1 MTSLRLE
8 TTALWWIPEPPLLY
22 NQFFLHL
29 HAHYYSSQH
38 ARKVGWS
45 CCVSIT
51 RKRSISV
58 CSGVCYEC
66 WVYVPSFVCVECEVF
81 SSKSCKNEQHW
92 VMQHTG
98 VLLYCLSTVSHQHF
112 VINTNMSSKI
122 NLSFLFSQHT
132 TIQYSL
138 FLYFLPTN
146 LLVIPC
152 FPS

>member
-8 TTALWWIPEPPLLY
+8 TTALWWIPEPPLIY

-58 CSGVCYEC
+58 CSGVCYKC

-81 SSKSCKNEQHW
+81 SSKSCKNEQHS

-112 VINTNMSSKI
+112 VINTQTCRVKLISHF
-122 NLSFLFSQHT
+122 SFLS
-132 TIQYSL
+132 IQLYNIL
-138 FLYFLPTN
+138 FFCISFL
-146 LLVIPC
+146 LIYW
-152 FPS
+152 